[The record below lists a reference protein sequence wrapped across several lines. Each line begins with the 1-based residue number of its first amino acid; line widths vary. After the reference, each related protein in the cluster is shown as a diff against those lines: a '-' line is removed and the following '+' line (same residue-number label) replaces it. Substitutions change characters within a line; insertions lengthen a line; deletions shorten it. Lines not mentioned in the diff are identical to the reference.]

1 MEQKLWKCKK
11 CKREFKKKNQTHSC
25 VVYPIKNHF
34 KNKELAKE
42 LFEYFKKEIQKNVGP
57 LKIESLPCCIHLV
70 SNYTFGAVWALKD
83 KIRIDFR
90 VDRKIESKKIWKMI
104 QMSPGRFL
112 YYFEIYNKKE
122 IDKELLS
129 YVKEAY
135 NLNKK

>member
-11 CKREFKKKNQTHSC
+11 CKREFKKKNQAHSC

-90 VDRKIESKKIWKMI
+90 VDRKIKSKKIWKMI